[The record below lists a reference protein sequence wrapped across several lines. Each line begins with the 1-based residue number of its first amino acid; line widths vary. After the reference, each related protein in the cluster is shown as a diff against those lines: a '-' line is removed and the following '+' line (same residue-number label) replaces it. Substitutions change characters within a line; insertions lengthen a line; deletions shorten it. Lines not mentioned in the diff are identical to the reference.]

1 MNFSDFIFDISY
13 CILRQHALREM
24 GGSTSKQADKP
35 KSTPLNR
42 EQVW

>member
-1 MNFSDFIFDISY
+1 MNFSDFIFDMFY
-13 CILRQHALREM
+13 CILRQHSLREM
-24 GGSTSKQADKP
+24 GGSTIKQADKP